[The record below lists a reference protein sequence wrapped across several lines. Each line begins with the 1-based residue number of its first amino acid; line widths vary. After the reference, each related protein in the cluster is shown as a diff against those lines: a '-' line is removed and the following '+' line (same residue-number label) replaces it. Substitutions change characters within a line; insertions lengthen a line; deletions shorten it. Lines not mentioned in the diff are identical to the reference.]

1 MTISKIQKQCAI
13 CGKSF
18 TPKTVNS
25 IYCAKQCT
33 DIAYRKRKAQQ
44 KKEEQR
50 KVISNKIPDDRKY
63 ISVPEAIILFSVT
76 KSSLYRHIRQGQ
88 IPAVNIG
95 SRLIRIDR
103 TIMEKMFSFQQE
115 TSEVKKTPSAKL
127 YRLEPE
133 DCYTIGEISDKFGI
147 SDSSVYKHIRKFSI
161 PIRQIGKYVYAP
173 KSEIDNIYNGK

>member
-1 MTISKIQKQCAI
+1 MYRYSLSKK
-13 CGKSF
+13 KSS
-18 TPKTVNS
+18 T
-25 IYCAKQCT
+25 
-33 DIAYRKRKAQQ
+33 

-50 KVISNKIPDDRKY
+50 KVISNKIPDNRKY
-63 ISVPEAIILFSVT
+63 ISVPEAIILFRVT
-76 KSSLYRHIRQGQ
+76 KSSLYSHIRQGQ

-115 TSEVKKTPSAKL
+115 TSEVKKIPSAKL
-127 YRLEPE
+127 YRLEPD